1 MRVAK
6 LTVCTLVHVT
16 HTYGSSADIPFWV
29 TDLCFIIKIWLVTLT
44 DENALTSN
52 RQLVAS
58 LSLPVSRSYIYT

>member
-1 MRVAK
+1 MWVAK

-16 HTYGSSADIPFWV
+16 HTYGGSSDTPFWV
-29 TDLCFIIKIWLVTLT
+29 TDLRFIIKVLLVTLT

-58 LSLPVSRSYIYT
+58 LSV